1 VNRALSILLPLLLL
15 SCDRAQQPDPE
26 PAVAAPA
33 PAPEVNADPD
43 VPSGTAA
50 ARDAELAQQL
60 AQYVD
65 AFTNSNATFSRDGG
79 KIVFQSNRDGL
90 PQLYVADTQAPEA
103 PATRLTQTTER
114 VIEGL
119 SLPDGKHVLYASDKG
134 ADENWSFF
142 VVPVA
147 GGEPRELTPGQ
158 PLNRDFPF
166 VPEGLPEGAPT
177 TLFYSARERTNPAT
191 TLWSLSLE
199 PGAQPT
205 KVYAEEKTG
214 FLMAV
219 SRDGKWGLWL
229 RYPSRTDNTLLLV
242 ELGTGQTRQL
252 WPADPASGPVNVP
265 SAEFSPDGKL
275 VYVTT
280 DGGGEQS
287 MLLALDRETGKEKAR
302 YVEPAPSTAG
312 LTGLAVAPRGGAVA
326 LTVDAGNRTEVRLL
340 DGVKLKPRA
349 KVELP
354 LGTGG
359 VVDFSEDG
367 KWLSLNRSTPDKPA
381 DVFAVDVATGA
392 VRPLRTEP
400 RPTITEMAALNVSI
414 QELKTEDGLVIPIN
428 VVLPAD
434 LPADKKLPVIVHYH
448 GGPSASSYIRWNP
461 VQRFFTS
468 QGYAWVEP
476 NVRGSNGFGRAF
488 EMADNGPKRLDA
500 FEDVEASARWVAAQ
514 PWADPDKLVVYGG
527 SYGGYTVLTALARW
541 PDLWAAGVDLFGVV
555 NLDTFLRTT
564 SGLIRE
570 VFVVEFGDVDK
581 DAAFLKTVSPIET
594 VDQIEDPLFVYA
606 GANDPRVPR
615 SESDQVVKA
624 LRARDVPIEY
634 MVAENE
640 GHSVSRRETQLQLS
654 SRVARFLEEELAAA
668 EEAAAPA
675 PAPAP

>member
-1 VNRALSILLPLLLL
+1 VLLL

-33 PAPEVNADPD
+33 PVPAATNTPD

-50 ARDAELAQQL
+50 ARDAELAQQVAL
-60 AQYVD
+60 YVD
-65 AFTNSNATFSRDGG
+65 AFGNGNAVFSRDGS

-90 PQLYVADTQAPEA
+90 PQLYVADAKAPEA

-114 VIEGL
+114 VMEGL
-119 SLPDGKHVLYASDKG
+119 PLPDGQNVLYASDKG

-142 VVPVA
+142 VVPLA

-166 VPEGLPEGAPT
+166 APDGSPN
-177 TLFYSARERTNPAT
+177 TLFYSARERTHPAS

-199 PGAQPT
+199 PGAQPV

-214 FLMAV
+214 FLSSV
-219 SRDGKWGLWL
+219 SRDGKWALWL

-242 ELGTGQTRQL
+242 DLATGQTRPL
-252 WPADPASGPVNVP
+252 WPADPATGPVSVT
-265 SAEFSPDGKL
+265 SADFSPDGKL
-275 VYVTT
+275 VYVAT
-280 DGGGEQS
+280 DAGGEQAL
-287 MLLALDRETGKEKAR
+287 LLALDRETGKEKAR
-302 YVEPAPSTAG
+302 YAETAPATAVLNG
-312 LTGLAVAPRGGAVA
+312 LVVAPRGGALA
-326 LTVDAGNRTEVRLL
+326 FTVDAGNRTEVRLL

-354 LGTGG
+354 LGSGG
-359 VVDFSEDG
+359 VMAFSEDG
-367 KWLSLNRSTPDKPA
+367 KWLSLNRSTPDVPA
-381 DVFAVDVATGA
+381 DVFAVDVASGA

-400 RPTITEMAALNVSI
+400 RPSLAEQPKLNVSI
-414 QELKTEDGLVIPIN
+414 QELKTADGLTIPIN

-448 GGPSASSYIRWNP
+448 GGPSSSSYIRWNP
-461 VQRFFTS
+461 VQRFFLS

-476 NVRGSNGFGRAF
+476 NVRGSAGFGRAF
-488 EMADNGPKRLDA
+488 EMADNGPKREDA
-500 FEDVEASARWVAAQ
+500 FGDVEASAQWVAAQ
-514 PWADPDKLVVYGG
+514 PWADADKLVVYGG
-527 SYGGYTVLTALARW
+527 SYGGYTVLTALERW
-541 PDLWAAGVDLFGVV
+541 PELWASGVDLFGVV

-581 DAAFLKTVSPIET
+581 DAAMLKTMSPIEAI
-594 VDQIEDPLFVYA
+594 DQIEDPLFVYA

-615 SESDQVVKA
+615 SESDQVVVA
-624 LRARDVPIEY
+624 LRQRDVPVEY
-634 MVAENE
+634 MVADNE
-640 GHSVSRRETQLQLS
+640 GHSFARRETQLALF

-675 PAPAP
+675 PAPTPAP